1 MCLGSSNNQEHI
13 FEIVTV
19 GGAPVTVGGAPVTVG
34 GAVTVGDAEQS
45 MGEIVMRYTGNQLEL
60 AKDFYVKC
68 KWITVFISPRVL
80 YSFSF

>member
-19 GGAPVTVGGAPVTVG
+19 GGAP
-34 GAVTVGDAEQS
+34 VTVGDAEQS

-80 YSFSF
+80 HSFSF

>member
-19 GGAPVTVGGAPVTVG
+19 GGA
-34 GAVTVGDAEQS
+34 EQS
-45 MGEIVMRYTGNQLEL
+45 MGEIVVRYTGNQLEL

-80 YSFSF
+80 HSFSF